1 MILVYLHKVL
11 VFNIVGVLYLFALV
25 VVFFMGLTIVF
36 VIMCDVSERTQT
48 VGMRF
53 LEVN

>member
-25 VVFFMGLTIVF
+25 VVFFKGLTIVF
-36 VIMCDVSERTQT
+36 VIMCDVSEHTQT